1 MAMPFMYHYDDSEVD
16 KSQDSLIRF
25 NLLEERTRDITN
37 KIKITLTDLLHK
49 AASISKSKND
59 LYGDIMDNSTRV
71 LMYSLPTKLL
81 MNTSKMFGDS
91 IKGNLEDNTVLDVLT
106 YALYIYKMLSNKDY
120 SDLHPILHQLYE
132 IIQQRQYEYNSAD
145 LVYDRLSMSDIASMI
160 HIKAIR
166 IKNLVNSLD
175 KLDGNADIE
184 SFRTCVLD
192 NIYDLM
198 IYAAMIFLK
207 LHRV

>member
-1 MAMPFMYHYDDSEVD
+1 MYHYDDSEVD
-16 KSQDSLIRF
+16 KSQDSLVRV

-37 KIKITLTDLLHK
+37 KIKIALTDLLYR
-49 AASISKSKND
+49 ATSVSQSKND
-59 LYGDIMDNSTRV
+59 LYGDIMENCTSV

-91 IKGNLEDNTVLDVLT
+91 IKGNLDDGTILDTLT
-106 YALYIYKMLSNKDY
+106 YALYIYKMLSNRDY
-120 SDLHPILHQLYE
+120 NDLNPILHKAYE

-145 LVYDRLSMSDIASMI
+145 LVYDRLSISDIASMI

-166 IKNLVNSLD
+166 IKNLVNHLD
-175 KLDGNADIE
+175 KLHEDADIE
-184 SFRTCVLD
+184 SFRTRVLD
-192 NIYDLM
+192 SIYDLM
-198 IYAAMIFLK
+198 IYAAMVFLK